1 MPGPAATGTMAS
13 REPATAAGIVA
24 TDMDD
29 RAIGVFD
36 SGFGGLTVAR
46 ALIDLLPN
54 EDIVYVG
61 DTGRYPYGPRPL
73 PEVTAFA
80 GQITAKLTGEHDVKM
95 VVVACNTAAAAALD
109 LLRFEYDVPLI
120 GVIDPGVRAAVSA
133 TRNGRVGVIGTVGTI
148 ASGAYQRAVAAQ
160 RAGGARLTCAACPGF
175 VEFVERG
182 DTRSDQVHVL
192 AERLLAPVREAG
204 VDTLLLGCTHYPF
217 LARTIG
223 DVMGRDVVLVSSADE
238 TAFEVRA
245 ILDDTGLG
253 RRSAAKGH
261 HRWISS
267 GDVQTFRHLG
277 RRLFGPEIDEVEA
290 WSLS

>member
-1 MPGPAATGTMAS
+1 
-13 REPATAAGIVA
+13 
-24 TDMDD
+24 MDD

-46 ALIDLLPN
+46 ALIDLLPG

-61 DTGRYPYGPRPL
+61 DTGRYPYGSRSL
-73 PEVTAFA
+73 SEVTRFA
-80 GQITAKLTGEHDVKM
+80 AQITAKLVGQYDVKL
-95 VVVACNTAAAAALD
+95 VVVACNTAAAAALE
-109 LLRFEYDVPLI
+109 LLRFEHDTPLI
-120 GVIDPGVRAAVSA
+120 GVIEPGVRSAIRA
-133 TRNGRVGVIGTVGTI
+133 TRNGRIGVIGTVGTV
-148 ASGAYQRAVAAQ
+148 ASGAYQRAVTAQ
-160 RAGGARLTCAACPGF
+160 WVPVQLTCAACPGF

-192 AERLLAPVREAG
+192 AERLLAPVQAAG

-245 ILDDTGLG
+245 ILSETGLG
-253 RRSAAKGH
+253 RRSAGKGEH
-261 HRWISS
+261 HWISS
-267 GDVQTFRHLG
+267 GDTQTFRQLG
-277 RRLFGPEIDEVEA
+277 RRLFGPEIDHVES
-290 WSLS
+290 WTPQ